1 MRVASVKTKMPRHF
15 GRRAVRGSR
24 HLLVLLAAARA
35 DGRRAS
41 VLLFRQRAGA
51 ARAVQHLLRGGDHR
65 RVDLTPPGRVLLEQA
80 RELLAH
86 SQRVEA
92 AIRGAPGAD
101 CSA

>member
-1 MRVASVKTKMPRHF
+1 MLDLKQLRLFVGVAEELHF
-15 GRRAVRGSR
+15 GR
-24 HLLVLLAAARA
+24 AAARLFITQPA
-35 DGRRAS
+35 LSRQIRALEDALG
-41 VLLFRQRAGA
+41 VELL
-51 ARAVQHLLRGGDHR
+51 ARDNR
-65 RVDLTPPGRVLLEQA
+65 RVDLTPPGRVLLQHA